1 MNVFLSP
8 YKKYAVFS
16 GRATAGEYW
25 GFVLSTIVLA
35 IVVFFPISVLIGD
48 TRDIVLQIYTL
59 AILLP
64 MLAVTV
70 RRLHDTNRSGWFIF
84 LSLIPI
90 IGSFILFIFYVSSG
104 TPGEN
109 KYGPDP
115 KQVRSN

>member
-16 GRATAGEYW
+16 GRATPGEYW
-25 GFVLSTIVLA
+25 GFTLSAIIIAVAVL
-35 IVVFFPISVLIGD
+35 FPISILIND
-48 TRDIVLQIYTL
+48 ENDIILNIFLL
-59 AILLP
+59 AITIP

-84 LSLIPI
+84 LNLIPI

-109 KYGPDP
+109 KYGPNP
-115 KQVRSN
+115 KQVQTN